1 MLDKLAAQWIL
12 GLRTWSDGTCLEV
25 ATNACKG
32 ENLLDPASGML
43 WKIIGNVAYDLLIVA
58 GIITMFVMVIGGLI
72 YITADGNSDKVAK
85 ATRTITGGMFGA
97 VISVSAAVIVGFV
110 VGWVGE
116 YSEYDPGASGADQQG
131 SGIVSSIMGT
141 LYYAVGAL
149 SVIMIIYSGLM
160 YMTASGD
167 EAKTKKAKQSL
178 VWACVGLAV
187 ALGASAITQ
196 FVLQNIVG

>member
-58 GIITMFVMVIGGLI
+58 GIITMFVMVIGGLM
-72 YITADGNSDKVAK
+72 YITANGSPDKVAK
-85 ATRTITGGMFGA
+85 ATGTITGGMIGA
-97 VISVSAAVIVGFV
+97 VISVSAAVIVGFI
-110 VGWVGE
+110 VGQVGE
-116 YSEYDPGASGADQQG
+116 YSNYNPNAPGPTQG

-160 YMTASGD
+160 YMTAGGD
-167 EAKTKKAKQSL
+167 EAKIKKAKQSL

-187 ALGASAITQ
+187 ALGAWAITQ